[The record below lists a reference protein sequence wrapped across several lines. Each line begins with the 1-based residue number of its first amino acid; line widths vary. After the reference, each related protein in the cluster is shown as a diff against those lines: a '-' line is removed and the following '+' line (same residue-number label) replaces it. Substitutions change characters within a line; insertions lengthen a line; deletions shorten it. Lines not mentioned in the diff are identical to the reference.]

1 MYLYNTKKQNICS
14 KKTLTNI
21 RSGGIVILQ
30 RKRTYVCL
38 RRERL

>member
-30 RKRTYVCL
+30 KRTYVCQ